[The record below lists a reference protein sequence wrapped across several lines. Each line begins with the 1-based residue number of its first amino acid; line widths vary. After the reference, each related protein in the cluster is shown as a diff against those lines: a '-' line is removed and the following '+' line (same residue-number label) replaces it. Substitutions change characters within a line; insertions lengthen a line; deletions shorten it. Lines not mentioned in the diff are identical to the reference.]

1 MDRLAAKKMRRRR
14 RRFHIRKKIS
24 GTQSR
29 PRLSVYRSN
38 RYIYIQAIDDQSGQ
52 TLTAV
57 SNREKTLLDVRS
69 ITADAGKIGL
79 ELAERLK
86 KKKITHAIF
95 DRNGYLYHGI
105 VKAVADGARKG
116 GIQF

>member
-1 MDRLAAKKMRRRR
+1 MARLAAKKVRRRR
-14 RRFHIRKKIS
+14 RRFHIRKKMF

-38 RYIYIQAIDDQSGQ
+38 RYIYIQAIDDRSGQ
-52 TLTAV
+52 TLAAV
-57 SNREKTLLDVRS
+57 SNREETLQDVKS

-79 ELAERLK
+79 ALAERLK
-86 KKKITHAIF
+86 KKKISHAVF

-105 VKAVADGARKG
+105 VKAVADGVRKG